1 MTPFGRWEL
10 VSKFLRDAGFYPV
23 SRSRPIVLLE
33 LISSYVD
40 FLRAKQT
47 SSACSLL
54 LAVLASPLDALQKVT
69 PAFSVLLSFELC

>member
-10 VSKFLRDAGFYPV
+10 VSKFLRDAGSYPV
-23 SRSRPIVLLE
+23 SRNLPIVHLE

-54 LAVLASPLDALQKVT
+54 LAVLASHLGAFQKVI